1 MTNKQTLEECQKALL
16 SIRKISYQKK
26 SNSKNGKVTGSFFR
40 ECRTT
45 ITRA

>member
-1 MTNKQTLEECQKALL
+1 MTNKQTLEECQKALS
-16 SIRKISYQKK
+16 SIRKISYQEK
-26 SNSKNGKVTGSFFR
+26 SNNKGKATRSFFR

>member
-1 MTNKQTLEECQKALL
+1 MINKQTLEECQRALL
-16 SIRKISYQKK
+16 SIRKISYQE
-26 SNSKNGKVTGSFFR
+26 NSDNNKGKVTGSFFR

>member
-1 MTNKQTLEECQKALL
+1 MINKQTIEECQRALG

-26 SNSKNGKVTGSFFR
+26 SNSTTGKVTGSFFR

-45 ITRA
+45 ITRV

>member
-1 MTNKQTLEECQKALL
+1 MINKQSLDECQKALL

-26 SNSKNGKVTGSFFR
+26 SNNKGKATRSFFR